1 MGHVPHARQEA
12 SPAKRSDARCACGAR
27 ADGYDAGSD
36 EPVCQ
41 SCAPLRTDGGPTS
54 GTPEERRQA
63 DALETIVNELRYQNA
78 VLTEV
83 IATLDAIHGEGLRS
97 ATAINTA
104 IDDHLTTRNEQEVT
118 R

>member
-1 MGHVPHARQEA
+1 M
-12 SPAKRSDARCACGAR
+12 S
-27 ADGYDAGSD
+27 
-36 EPVCQ
+36 
-41 SCAPLRTDGGPTS
+41 
-54 GTPEERRQA
+54 
-63 DALETIVNELRYQNA
+63 ELRYQNA

-83 IATLDAIHGEGLRS
+83 IATLDTIHGEGLRS